1 MTCIH
6 SQSNPTGSYIL
17 PKDSNLRL
25 AHVIMECH
33 HALRDRLLVDFI
45 VTYDND
51 LDEDSWRGIAEML
64 STESTLL
71 NEKVDFLK
79 ALFPCLET
87 KFDGK
92 QQIMEKFVEELVEIT
107 QDVTPASGAARK
119 DIGRKGEI
127 KEHAKSSSS
136 LSSEAS
142 AKEDTTNQ
150 KQVTYAEFFKIFER
164 YGIRDSEIDEETV
177 EYLVDIL
184 GSEEDQADRSD
195 QLELLQMYL
204 PTDVHNQMELLDDMI
219 TLSKQIMKKREQA
232 AAAEVSTSPS
242 SPTMMDMRKEKGC
255 DSTEQAWMAS
265 EENKEYKKS
274 ILQMYNKEFVTGPGD
289 IVEKNVGVN
298 SSSSRS
304 KKYDANALLNP
315 TIGDHT
321 NKIRYRDGEIVAR
334 KGEKFITIDNP
345 NDEYDGGSRGK
356 VKLKGKRGV
365 GWVNG

>member
-1 MTCIH
+1 
-6 SQSNPTGSYIL
+6 
-17 PKDSNLRL
+17 
-25 AHVIMECH
+25 MECH
-33 HALRDRLLVDFI
+33 YALRDRLLVDFI

-51 LDEDSWRGIAEML
+51 MDEDSWKGVAEML
-64 STESTLL
+64 SSESTSLD
-71 NEKVDFLK
+71 EKVEFLQ
-79 ALFPCLET
+79 ALFPALES
-87 KFDGK
+87 KFDGDRLS
-92 QQIMEKFVEELVEIT
+92 MEKFVEELVEIT
-107 QDVTPASGAARK
+107 QQPTLPAVEVTQRGVGKNGK
-119 DIGRKGEI
+119 D
-127 KEHAKSSSS
+127 KEVVISSLPPFTSSSS
-136 LSSEAS
+136 SPSVAAS
-142 AKEDTTNQ
+142 ASVNEEENIYQ
-150 KQVTYAEFFKIFER
+150 RRAIRASYLKIFER
-164 YGIRDSEIDEETV
+164 HGIYDSEIDEETL
-177 EYLVDIL
+177 EYLVDVL

-219 TLSKQIMKKREQA
+219 TLSKQTIKKREHA
-232 AAAEVSTSPS
+232 AAAEISTSPS
-242 SPTMMDMRKEKGC
+242 YPTMLNVRKEKEC

-265 EENKEYKKS
+265 EENKECKKS

-289 IVEKNVGVN
+289 IVEKKVGAN

-304 KKYDANALLNP
+304 KRYDTSALLNP